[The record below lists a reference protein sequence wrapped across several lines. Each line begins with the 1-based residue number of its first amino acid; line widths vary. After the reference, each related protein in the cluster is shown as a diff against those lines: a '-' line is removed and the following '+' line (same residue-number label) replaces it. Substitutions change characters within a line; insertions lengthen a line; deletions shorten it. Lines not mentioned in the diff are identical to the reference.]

1 MTTDRPASPGGSHTQ
16 KEELWDAIA
25 SVRGRVKLGSGNWFV
40 PYYLDA
46 DGGSSTPTW
55 HLEDISFS
63 GPALAVAFRF

>member
-1 MTTDRPASPGGSHTQ
+1 M
-16 KEELWDAIA
+16 WDAIA

-40 PYYLDA
+40 PCYLDA